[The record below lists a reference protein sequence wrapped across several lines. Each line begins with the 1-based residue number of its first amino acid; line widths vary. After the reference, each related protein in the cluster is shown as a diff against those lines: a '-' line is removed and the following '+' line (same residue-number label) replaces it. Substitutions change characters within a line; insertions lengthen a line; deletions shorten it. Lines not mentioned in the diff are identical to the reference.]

1 MPQLV
6 QTDTSPYGLS
16 GGTIIVGAVAQP
28 ADAFCL
34 YPLEDCSNVT
44 IEFANLQNSPL
55 ALTTLSAGLPVY
67 GAITNV
73 QMSAGSAI
81 LYSGSYY
88 YPQL

>member
-16 GGTIIVGAVAQP
+16 GGTIITGAVNQP
-28 ADAFCL
+28 ADAFCF
-34 YPLEDCSNVT
+34 YPVEDCANV
-44 IEFANLQNSPL
+44 IIDIQNMNNSPL
-55 ALTTLSAGLPVY
+55 NISQLLAGLPVY

-73 QMSAGSAI
+73 QMSSGTGI

-88 YPQL
+88 YPQP